1 MFSVVFH
8 KKMASSTVLCFIRKC
23 MTTSS
28 CIVFNRKW
36 LQVQCF
42 IRKRLP
48 SSLIPEK
55 PHQPRGTFDQCSQKK
70 LLALINTVVKKM
82 TYSVATYIAKS
93 KRSVYGLLMLIQ
105 RSYQ

>member
-28 CIVFNRKW
+28 VFNRKW

-42 IRKRLP
+42 IRKALP
-48 SSLIPEK
+48 SSVIANCIPEK
-55 PHQPRGTFDQCSQKK
+55 PHQPRGFDQCSQKK
-70 LLALINTVVKKM
+70 LSALINTVVKKR
-82 TYSVATYIAKS
+82 TYSVASYIAKS
-93 KRSVYGLLMLIQ
+93 KRSVYGLLMLM
-105 RSYQ
+105 